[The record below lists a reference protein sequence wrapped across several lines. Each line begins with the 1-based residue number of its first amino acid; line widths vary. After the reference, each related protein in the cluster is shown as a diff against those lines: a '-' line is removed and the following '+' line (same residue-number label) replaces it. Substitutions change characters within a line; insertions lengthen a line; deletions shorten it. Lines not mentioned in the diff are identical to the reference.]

1 MPECTSPT
9 PCAWSKARAFAMVSL
24 LPLSIAG
31 SVAAFWFTHRNGG
44 NAELAVTVASIVT
57 LALAIGLERFA
68 PFNPDWN
75 RSQGDGWTDWLSF
88 AALAAL
94 VQPAVQAASPWL
106 VTGVYALWGTAS
118 AWQLFPTEWPFAAQV
133 LLATLLAELGKYAA
147 HRWHH
152 TQRHLWWL
160 HAMHHSSQRLV
171 AVNNFRFHP
180 LNYVINHSLSIVPLM
195 LLGAPADVLLGY
207 LALTQP
213 VLMLQHVNLPLR
225 HGFLDLVLSTNS
237 QHRWHHST
245 VPSEGDRNFGSA
257 LLVWDWVFGSYY
269 RPAKNRTSPH
279 AIGLYGS
286 SRYPAQQ
293 SYAGQLR
300 SMFQPNC
307 CPA

>member
-1 MPECTSPT
+1 M
-9 PCAWSKARAFAMVSL
+9 AA
-24 LPLSIAG
+24 
-31 SVAAFWFTHRNGG
+31 SVATFWYAHTHGG
-44 NAELAVTVASIVT
+44 DA
-57 LALAIGLERFA
+57 ALAITVVSVLSLLVAMALERLT
-68 PFNPDWN
+68 PFQPQWN
-75 RSQGDGWTDWLSF
+75 QPQGDAVTDWLSF

-106 VTGVYALWGTAS
+106 VLGVYALWGPAS
-118 AWQLFPTEWPFAAQV
+118 DWQLFPTQWPFAAQV

-160 HAMHHSSQRLV
+160 HAMHHSSERLV

-180 LNYVINHSLSIVPLM
+180 LNYVINHSLSILPLM
-195 LLGAPADVLLGY
+195 LLGAPVDVLLGY
-207 LALTQP
+207 MALTQP

-225 HGFLDLVLSTNS
+225 HGVLDLMLSTNT

-245 VPSEGDRNFGSA
+245 LPHEGDRNFGSA

-269 RPAKNRTSPH
+269 RPTDGRTAPD
-279 AIGLYGS
+279 AIGLYAS
-286 SRYPAQQ
+286 SRYPAKA